1 MRAVRYAENFG
12 ANLERIHEF
21 LLAQDVSSALDRLTT
36 LLGELEKLA
45 TLIAEQPGLGRP
57 AQFVVDRA
65 PRVRA
70 ARRAVEAL
78 QGRAQV
84 EALREYTLG
93 DYWVLYAVQ
102 SDAVVFLSIRSARE
116 RGYRL

>member
-1 MRAVRYAENFG
+1 MHVVRYAENFG
-12 ANLERIHEF
+12 ANLEAIHEF
-21 LLAQDVSSALDRLTT
+21 LLIQDVSSASSRLTR
-36 LLGELEKLA
+36 LLADLEQLA

-57 AQFVVDRA
+57 AQFVIDRT
-65 PRVRA
+65 PRVTA

-102 SDAVVFLSIRSARE
+102 TDAVVFLSIRSARQ